1 MVQITLPDGSQR
13 EFPAPVTV
21 AVRER
26 FVNDFMECCFDGLND
41 CLENLNAS
49 SADSD
54 GARAAL
60 FNRVRYFA
68 ENQRGLFGGVELH
81 SLNENLGCKLAT
93 NPP

>member
-1 MVQITLPDGSQR
+1 MVKAATSAR
-13 EFPAPVTV
+13 ASTAPVTV

-41 CLENLNAS
+41 CPADLNAD

-54 GARAAL
+54 GARAVL

-68 ENQRGLFGGVELH
+68 ENQRGLLGRGVALH
-81 SLNENLGCKLAT
+81 ERTTPRPTKT
-93 NPP
+93 N